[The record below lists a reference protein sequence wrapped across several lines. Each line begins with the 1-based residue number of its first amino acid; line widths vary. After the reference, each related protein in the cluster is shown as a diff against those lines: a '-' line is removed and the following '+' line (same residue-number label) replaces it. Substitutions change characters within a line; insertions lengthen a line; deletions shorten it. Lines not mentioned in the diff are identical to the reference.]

1 MLNKLQFNYKY
12 DKIKFNDYDTQELII
27 KNDISKLLKYNLN
40 NKKLIVLLGD
50 NTYIYNILY
59 NLKFYNKNA
68 KCIIINTNFITDLQ
82 DYILNNKNIISIQSS
97 IYDGLKI
104 LKKYNI
110 TPDFIFYNS
119 DNPINY
125 STDLLYQ
132 IIDYA
137 YHTKSYLILNN
148 INKINLHIKHY
159 INNKNDFPFCIY
171 YNTFSYLPKQKIS
184 YKTNVINYTNNKKK
198 SKRIA
203 IIVPFPKVEKKD
215 NDQVLFDNI
224 IKSMKPLDD
233 TIEYKIIFMKQ
244 YQYSPYY
251 INIGML
257 YNIGFELCMD
267 KNYDAF
273 IFHSI
278 YFYPDNE
285 IIKYYSVFPD
295 NPIYL
300 GYHIKN
306 SYNDMSIYNPLIIQK
321 SHFKNVNGYP
331 NFFYVNQGAEY
342 ILLNRLMNAGHS
354 FNIPE
359 KGTYYIRDTV
369 IKYPVYFT
377 HNKEKSGLSNL
388 YYTVKKEKI
397 INKNAVMYQVEFL
410 DTDYFFGHQK
420 EFIFDFK
427 PIKDANVNLD
437 IKLVTDNKPEKRR
450 VLYGYDEERF
460 NKLAEMKQYN
470 KYDDVSSLFNPYE
483 NVSRRCLKDHTINLF
498 SKTNTNINII
508 QDYYI
513 YDTLIHS
520 KYHLKFI
527 NKKNINI
534 FITIPYLFNKDDYI
548 NTINVYIKKYC
559 KNKFIINTKN
569 SYYCYVPIRKF
580 EDVNNI
586 KTFDD
591 PYYFS
596 NRLCT
601 LSDIKTMQ
609 KETKNTKFD
618 FMILNYTGFI
628 YDIFDTKLLLNTK
641 NDTNSKRHF
650 HNTLVQ
656 IYILFLLLNKN
667 GTCIIFFKLLHLFNK
682 EFIDIIFLLHFFFNN
697 IRIVKGTL
705 NSNLSDNCFLIC
717 EGYNKRKI
725 NIINLENI
733 IKKLGKIDPICGHNL
748 VAVNPDEHKKQLNP
762 ELYKPHNVYINN
774 LLPHI
779 IYENNYKNFLEQIQH
794 LNKLTFNKM
803 YNIYSKITFIIVNN
817 KEILSSLLDKLKDEK
832 NKLAKDYLNKYLD
845 ITKI

>member
-1 MLNKLQFNYKY
+1 MLNKLQSNYTY
-12 DKIKFNDYDTQELII
+12 DKIKFNEYDTLDLII
-27 KNDISKLLKYNLN
+27 KHNVSISIQNNLN

-50 NTYIYNILY
+50 STYIYNILLY
-59 NLKFYNKNA
+59 LESYNKNA
-68 KCIIINTNFITDLQ
+68 ICIIINKYFINDLKQ
-82 DYILNNKNIISIQSS
+82 NLRKNKYILIQST

-119 DNPINY
+119 DNPMNY
-125 STDLLYQ
+125 NTELLYK

-137 YHTKSYLILNN
+137 YNAKSYLIFNN
-148 INKINLHIKHY
+148 INKINLHMKYYIK
-159 INNKNDFPFCIY
+159 NKKSFSFCIH

-184 YKTNVINYTNNKKK
+184 YKTNVINYKNNKK

-203 IIVPFPKVEKKD
+203 IIVPIHFSKGNSLEI
-215 NDQVLFDNI
+215 DQLLCDEF
-224 IKSMKPLDD
+224 IKSMNKLEPN
-233 TIEYKIIFMKQ
+233 YKIIFVKQ
-244 YQYSPYY
+244 NKYSPYY

-427 PIKDANVNLD
+427 PIKDDNVNLD

-483 NVSRRCLKDHTINLF
+483 SIGSVYLKDHTNNFF
-498 SKTNTNINII
+498 SKTSEII
-508 QDYYI
+508 KPKNYYI

-609 KETKNTKFD
+609 KETKNTTFD

-667 GTCIIFFKLLHLFNK
+667 GTCIIFFKLLHLYNK
-682 EFIDIIFLLHFFFNN
+682 EFIDIIFLLQFFFNN

-725 NIINLENI
+725 NLKNLESI
-733 IKKLGKIDPICGHNL
+733 IEKLGKIDPICGHNL
-748 VAVNPDEHKKQLNP
+748 VAVNPDEHKKQLIP